1 MDPIINLDSTAL
13 RYFQVAAEFK
23 SVRRAAEALNVSA
36 SALSRQIASL
46 EQSLDVTLFERL
58 PRGLRMT
65 SAGEIL
71 LYHVARSFQE
81 VSRAFSQIDALKG
94 LRRGLIKVVA
104 VESAAR
110 GVLAAGLSAFWKK
123 HQNIEVSVKVVG
135 NIEALR
141 LLEEGE
147 ADLGLAF
154 SAPRGTSLPVL
165 SVATLKLEA
174 IMSTRHPLAG
184 RSSLLLQDLSG
195 YPLLLSDSSLL
206 LNAALGDA
214 LATIPISVRLV
225 TNSITVMSILAAS
238 GDGIALKTR
247 AGIAPALDNG
257 ELRMVPIADRILPL
271 QHLAILTRRGL
282 PLPALAHALARDFKE
297 MLDPLNEVS
306 SEQQATISFATGD

>member
-23 SVRRAAEALNVSA
+23 SVRRAAQALNISA
-36 SALSRQIASL
+36 SALSRQIAGL

-94 LRRGLIKVVA
+94 LRRGHIKVVA

-110 GVLAAGLSAFWKK
+110 GVLATGLSAFWKK
-123 HQNIEVSVKVVG
+123 HQNVEVSVKVVG

-165 SVATLKLEA
+165 SVATLKLGA

-184 RSSLLLQDLSG
+184 RSSLLLQDLPG

-206 LNAALGDA
+206 LNAALSDA
-214 LATIPISVRLV
+214 LATVPISVRLV
-225 TNSITVMSILAAS
+225 TNSIAVMSILAAS

-247 AGIAPALDNG
+247 AGLGPALDSG
-257 ELRMVPIADRILPL
+257 ELCMVPIADRILPL

-282 PLPALAHALARDFKE
+282 PLPALAHALAEGFRKE
-297 MLDPLNEVS
+297 LDALNEVS
-306 SEQQATISFATGD
+306 PGD

>member
-23 SVRRAAEALNVSA
+23 SVRRAAEALNISA

-58 PRGLRMT
+58 PRGLRLT

-94 LRRGLIKVVA
+94 LRRGHIRVVA

-110 GVLAAGLSAFWKK
+110 GVLTTGLSAFWKK
-123 HQNIEVSVKVVG
+123 HQNVEVSVKVVG

-147 ADLGLAF
+147 ADLGIAF
-154 SAPRGTSLPVL
+154 SAPRGTRLPVV
-165 SVATLKLEA
+165 SSATLNLGA
-174 IMSTRHPLAG
+174 IMSSRHPLAG
-184 RSSLLLQDLSG
+184 RNALHLQDLSG

-206 LNAALGDA
+206 LNATLGDA
-214 LATIPISVRLV
+214 LATVPISVRLV
-225 TNSITVMSILAAS
+225 TNSITVMTILAAS
-238 GDGIALKTR
+238 GDGIALKTK
-247 AGIAPALDNG
+247 AGIGPALDSG
-257 ELRMVPIADRILPL
+257 ELCMVPIADRILPL

-282 PLPALAHALARDFKE
+282 PLPALAHALAQEFKHV
-297 MLDPLNEVS
+297 LDPLNEVS
-306 SEQQATISFATGD
+306 TGQQSTISSS

>member
-13 RYFQVAAEFK
+13 RMFQVAAEFK
-23 SVRRAAEALNVSA
+23 PVRRAPEALNISA
-36 SALSRQIASL
+36 SELSRQIAGL
-46 EQSLDVTLFERL
+46 EQSLDVTLVERV
-58 PRGLRMT
+58 PSGLRMT

-94 LRRGLIKVVA
+94 LRRGHIKVVA

-110 GVLAAGLSAFWKK
+110 GVLATGLSAFWKK
-123 HQNIEVSVKVVG
+123 HQNVEVSVKVVG

-165 SVATLKLEA
+165 SVATLKLGA

-184 RSSLLLQDLSG
+184 RSSLLLQDLPG

-206 LNAALGDA
+206 LNAALSNA
-214 LATIPISVRLV
+214 LATVPISVRLV
-225 TNSITVMSILAAS
+225 TNSIAVMSILAAS
-238 GDGIALKTR
+238 GDGICLKTN
-247 AGIAPALDNG
+247 ACLTPAFDSG
-257 ELRMVPIADRILPL
+257 ELSMVPSSCRLLPL

-282 PLPALAHALARDFKE
+282 PPPAPAHPPREGVTEDLDALNA
-297 MLDPLNEVS
+297 
-306 SEQQATISFATGD
+306 I

>member
-23 SVRRAAEALNVSA
+23 SVRRAAEALNISA
-36 SALSRQIASL
+36 SALSRQIAGL

-94 LRRGLIKVVA
+94 LRRGHIKVAA

-110 GVLAAGLSAFWKK
+110 GVLATGLSAFWKK
-123 HQNIEVSVKVVG
+123 HQNVEVSVKVVG
-135 NIEALR
+135 NLEALR
-141 LLEEGE
+141 LLEKGE

-165 SVATLKLEA
+165 SVATLRLGA
-174 IMSTRHPLAG
+174 IMSTRAEFAPA
-184 RSSLLLQDLSG
+184 SG
-195 YPLLLSDSSLL
+195 PPRLPIAPVRQL
-206 LNAALGDA
+206 A
-214 LATIPISVRLV
+214 LAERG
-225 TNSITVMSILAAS
+225 AEQ
-238 GDGIALKTR
+238 R
-247 AGIAPALDNG
+247 AGDCTDIGPAGDELDY
-257 ELRMVPIADRILPL
+257 
-271 QHLAILTRRGL
+271 
-282 PLPALAHALARDFKE
+282 
-297 MLDPLNEVS
+297 
-306 SEQQATISFATGD
+306 GDEYPCSLW